1 MRKYQPIQN
10 SASIE
15 IVQNN
20 HDYKF
25 NSVSSRVYRDPK
37 NQISPRV
44 YRVIRAEQMLKI
56 LILSISFVIMAA
68 SIILFTL
75 VYAKVGIF
83 NKEQRLV
90 GYLVLFGSSA
100 FISMAIGFKNLIE
113 NIQWSHTVQRYRD
126 AVSNGDYTSSSTFH
140 IAYRKIVLKDVNL
153 TWMLVF
159 VLTYLGIITAIV
171 YGLYMSN
178 RWYYETD
185 TLKINFEW
193 AKWLDRGFGNTIL
206 FCIISVIIMASS
218 IAAYILIRLFDK
230 KRLADISD
238 FLGERSVE
246 IHEQVEQSKKDR
258 NKMWLRIYLV
268 VVALTILLPL
278 ALALVALWRFIVK
291 RRKKVVA

>member
-15 IVQNN
+15 VVQNN

-25 NSVSSRVYRDPK
+25 NNHNSRVYRDPK

-56 LILSISFVIMAA
+56 LILSISFLIMTISVIM
-68 SIILFTL
+68 FTL

-83 NKEQRLV
+83 NQEKRLI
-90 GYLVLFGSSA
+90 GYLILFGTVA
-100 FISMAIGFKNLIE
+100 FLSMSIGFKNLIE
-113 NIQWSHTVQRYRD
+113 NIQWSHTIQRYRD

-171 YGLYMSN
+171 YGLYMWK
-178 RWYYETD
+178 RWYYESD

-193 AKWLDRGFGNTIL
+193 AKWLDQGFGNTIL

-218 IAAYILIRLFDK
+218 VAAYIIIRLFDK
-230 KRLADISD
+230 KRLADICD

-246 IHEQVEQSKKDR
+246 IHEQVEKSRRER
-258 NKMWLRIYLV
+258 NKMWLRVYLV
-268 VVALTILLPL
+268 IVTLTILLPI
-278 ALALVALWRFIVK
+278 ALALVALWRLIV
-291 RRKKVVA
+291 RRRRSVIK